1 MEAREGLLV
10 VDRLKTQ
17 FFTYGGVVEA
27 LDEVS
32 FEIERGEIFGL
43 VGESGCGKSVTA
55 TSILG
60 LVAKP
65 GRIVSGRVLLDGE
78 NLVEKSEQE
87 MNRVRGSR
95 IAMIFQDPTSSLNPL
110 FRIGYQVAEPYIY
123 HQRRAKRQALED
135 ATEILAKTGLPDA
148 VEKSRNYPHELSG
161 GMRQRAMIAMSLT
174 CEPDLL
180 IADEPTTNLDV
191 TIGRQIL
198 DLVKDLQREFG
209 ASVLWITH
217 DMAVVAQMCDRVG
230 VMYAG
235 TIVEKTDVRTLFQN
249 AKHPY
254 TERLLRA
261 IPSAVKSADK
271 LEEIPGSVPQLIH
284 PPTGCRFH
292 PRCDHVMEICSRV
305 KPREQEVEPGHT
317 VACHLFGGE
326 REET

>member
-1 MEAREGLLV
+1 MEAREDLLV

-32 FEIERGEIFGL
+32 FEIRRGEIFGL

-65 GRIVSGRVLLDGE
+65 GKIVSGRVLLDGE
-78 NLVEKSEQE
+78 DLVGKSEQE

-123 HQRRAKRQALED
+123 HQRRAKVQALQD
-135 ATEILAKTGLPDA
+135 ATKILAKTGLPDA
-148 VEKSRNYPHELSG
+148 EEKSRNYPHELSG

-235 TIVEKTDVRTLFQN
+235 TIVEKTDVRTLFRS

-284 PPTGCRFH
+284 PPAGCRFH

-305 KPREQEVEPGHT
+305 KPLELEVEPGHM
-317 VACHLFGGE
+317 VACHLFGAAKGA
-326 REET
+326 T

>member
-1 MEAREGLLV
+1 MEAREDLLV

-65 GRIVSGRVLLDGE
+65 GKIVSGRVLLDGE

-123 HQRRAKRQALED
+123 HQRRAKRKALKD

-235 TIVEKTDVRTLFQN
+235 TIVEKTDVRTLFRN

-261 IPSAVKSADK
+261 IPSAVKSADR

-326 REET
+326 REGT

>member
-1 MEAREGLLV
+1 MEAREDLLV

-32 FEIERGEIFGL
+32 FEIEKGEIFGL

-60 LVAKP
+60 LVSKP
-65 GRIVSGRVLLDGE
+65 GRVISGRILLDGE
-78 NLVEKSEQE
+78 DLLRKSERE
-87 MNRVRGSR
+87 MNSIRGSR

-110 FRIGYQVAEPYIY
+110 FRIGYQVAEPYIH
-123 HQRRAKRQALED
+123 HQRRAKRKALSD
-135 ATEILAKTGLPDA
+135 ATGILAKTGLPDA
-148 VEKSRNYPHELSG
+148 DEKARNYPHELSG

-235 TIVEKTDVRTLFQN
+235 SIVEKTDVRTLFRN

-261 IPSAVKSADK
+261 IPSAATSSDR
-271 LEEIPGSVPQLIH
+271 LEEIPGSVPRLIH

-292 PRCDHVMEICSRV
+292 PRCDYAAPVCSET
-305 KPREQEVEPGHT
+305 KPLEREVDPGHW
-317 VACHLFGGE
+317 VACHRFSGPKDG
-326 REET
+326 T

>member
-1 MEAREGLLV
+1 
-10 VDRLKTQ
+10 
-17 FFTYGGVVEA
+17 
-27 LDEVS
+27 
-32 FEIERGEIFGL
+32 
-43 VGESGCGKSVTA
+43 VTA

-65 GRIVSGRVLLDGE
+65 GKIVSGRVLLDGE
-78 NLVEKSEQE
+78 DLVAKSEQE

-123 HQRRAKRQALED
+123 HQRRAKRQALKD
-135 ATEILAKTGLPDA
+135 ATEILAKTGFPDA

-235 TIVEKTDVRTLFQN
+235 TIVEKTDVRTLFRN

-261 IPSAVKSADK
+261 IPSAVKSADR

-326 REET
+326 REGT

>member
-1 MEAREGLLV
+1 
-10 VDRLKTQ
+10 
-17 FFTYGGVVEA
+17 
-27 LDEVS
+27 
-32 FEIERGEIFGL
+32 
-43 VGESGCGKSVTA
+43 
-55 TSILG
+55 
-60 LVAKP
+60 
-65 GRIVSGRVLLDGE
+65 
-78 NLVEKSEQE
+78 
-87 MNRVRGSR
+87 
-95 IAMIFQDPTSSLNPL
+95 
-110 FRIGYQVAEPYIY
+110 IY
-123 HQRRAKRQALED
+123 HQRRAKVQALKD
-135 ATEILAKTGLPDA
+135 ATKILAKTGLPDA
-148 VEKSRNYPHELSG
+148 EEKSRNYPHELSG

-235 TIVEKTDVRTLFQN
+235 TIVEKTDVRTLFRS

-284 PPTGCRFH
+284 PPAGCRFH

-305 KPREQEVEPGHT
+305 KPLELEVEPGHM

-326 REET
+326 REAT

>member
-1 MEAREGLLV
+1 MEARENLLV

-32 FEIERGEIFGL
+32 FEIEKGEIFGL

-65 GRIVSGRVLLDGE
+65 GRVISGRILLDGE
-78 NLVEKSEQE
+78 NLLEKNDHE
-87 MNRVRGSR
+87 MNDVRGSR

-110 FRIGYQVAEPYIY
+110 FRIGRQVAEPYVY
-123 HQRRAKRQALED
+123 HQHRPKRQALKD
-135 ATEILAKTGLPDA
+135 ATEILTKTGFPDA
-148 VEKSRNYPHELSG
+148 DEKARNYPHELSG
-161 GMRQRAMIAMSLT
+161 GLRQRAMIAMSLT
-174 CEPDLL
+174 CEPELL

-217 DMAVVAQMCDRVG
+217 DMAVVAQMCDHVG

-235 TIVEKTDVRTLFQN
+235 SIVEKTDVRTLFRN

-261 IPSAVKSADK
+261 IPSAVKSTDK
-271 LEEIPGSVPQLIH
+271 LEEIPGSVPRLIN

-292 PRCDHVMEICSRV
+292 PRCDYVMAVCSSV
-305 KPREQEVEPGHT
+305 KPAEQEIEPGHW
-317 VACHLFGGE
+317 VACHRFAGE
-326 REET
+326 GEAT

>member
-1 MEAREGLLV
+1 
-10 VDRLKTQ
+10 
-17 FFTYGGVVEA
+17 
-27 LDEVS
+27 
-32 FEIERGEIFGL
+32 
-43 VGESGCGKSVTA
+43 
-55 TSILG
+55 
-60 LVAKP
+60 
-65 GRIVSGRVLLDGE
+65 
-78 NLVEKSEQE
+78 
-87 MNRVRGSR
+87 
-95 IAMIFQDPTSSLNPL
+95 
-110 FRIGYQVAEPYIY
+110 
-123 HQRRAKRQALED
+123 
-135 ATEILAKTGLPDA
+135 
-148 VEKSRNYPHELSG
+148 
-161 GMRQRAMIAMSLT
+161 MIAMSLT

-235 TIVEKTDVRTLFQN
+235 TIVEKTDVRTLFRN

-261 IPSAVKSADK
+261 IPSAVKSADR

-326 REET
+326 REGT

>member
-1 MEAREGLLV
+1 MEARENLLV

-65 GRIVSGRVLLDGE
+65 GKIVSGRVLLDGE
-78 NLVEKSEQE
+78 NLVGKSEQE

-123 HQRRAKRQALED
+123 HQRRAKRQALKD
-135 ATEILAKTGLPDA
+135 ATGILAKTGLPDA

-235 TIVEKTDVRTLFQN
+235 TIVEKTDVRTLFRN

-305 KPREQEVEPGHT
+305 KPLEQEVEPGHT
-317 VACHLFGGE
+317 VACHLFGRE
-326 REET
+326 REGT

>member
-1 MEAREGLLV
+1 MEAREDLLV

-32 FEIERGEIFGL
+32 FEIKRGEIFGL

-65 GRIVSGRVLLDGE
+65 GKIVSGRVLLDGE
-78 NLVEKSEQE
+78 DLVGKSEQE

-123 HQRRAKRQALED
+123 HQRRAKGQALKD

-235 TIVEKTDVRTLFQN
+235 TIVEKTDVRTLFRN

-292 PRCDHVMEICSRV
+292 PRCDNAMEICSHV
-305 KPREQEVEPGHT
+305 KPLEQEVGPGHT

-326 REET
+326 REAT

>member
-1 MEAREGLLV
+1 METREDLLV

-32 FEIERGEIFGL
+32 FEIRRGEIFGL

-65 GRIVSGRVLLDGE
+65 GKIVSGRVLFDGE
-78 NLVEKSEQE
+78 DLVEKSEQE

-123 HQRRAKRQALED
+123 HQHRAKGQALKD
-135 ATEILAKTGLPDA
+135 ATKILAKTGLPDA
-148 VEKSRNYPHELSG
+148 VEKARNYPHELSG

-191 TIGRQIL
+191 T
-198 DLVKDLQREFG
+198 
-209 ASVLWITH
+209 
-217 DMAVVAQMCDRVG
+217 
-230 VMYAG
+230 
-235 TIVEKTDVRTLFQN
+235 
-249 AKHPY
+249 
-254 TERLLRA
+254 
-261 IPSAVKSADK
+261 
-271 LEEIPGSVPQLIH
+271 
-284 PPTGCRFH
+284 
-292 PRCDHVMEICSRV
+292 
-305 KPREQEVEPGHT
+305 
-317 VACHLFGGE
+317 
-326 REET
+326 